1 MTENGSIEPEN
12 TDKRDPEQDGARTT
26 RGIRF
31 SDSEWE
37 EVKKAAEER
46 GLPAGKLVR
55 DTVLDL
61 ARNTT
66 GAASASLPP
75 GHAALLERVYR
86 GVYILS
92 TLKREEMLRQGRGQE
107 LDEVVQAARNAQAEA
122 LKQSHPEQRE

>member
-1 MTENGSIEPEN
+1 MAENSSIKPEAS
-12 TDKRDPEQDGARTT
+12 DSGDPGHDGARRT

-37 EVKKAAEER
+37 VVRKAAEER
-46 GLPAGKLVR
+46 DVAAGKLVR
-55 DTVLDL
+55 DAVLDL
-61 ARNTT
+61 ARGRT

-75 GHAALLERVYR
+75 GHAALLEGVYR

-92 TLKREEMLRQGRGQE
+92 TLKREEMLREGRDKE

-122 LKQSHPEQRE
+122 LKQSRPGRRE

>member
-1 MTENGSIEPEN
+1 MIENGSIEPE
-12 TDKRDPEQDGARTT
+12 TSGSRDPGQGGARTT

-46 GLPAGKLVR
+46 CVPAGKLIR

-61 ARNTT
+61 AR
-66 GAASASLPP
+66 GGIGKGSASLPA
-75 GHAALLERVYR
+75 GHAALLEGVYR

-92 TLKREEMLRQGRGQE
+92 TLKREEMLRQDRGQE
-107 LDEVVQAARNAQAEA
+107 LDEIVQAARNAQAEA
-122 LKQSHPEQRE
+122 LKQASE

>member
-1 MTENGSIEPEN
+1 MTENGSIEHE
-12 TDKRDPEQDGARTT
+12 TSGSRDPGQGGARTT

-46 GLPAGKLVR
+46 DVPAGKIVR

-61 ARNTT
+61 ARGRT
-66 GAASASLPP
+66 GTKSGALPA

-107 LDEVVQAARNAQAEA
+107 LDEIVQAARDAQAEA
-122 LKQSHPEQRE
+122 LKETSE